1 VVVVEGVVWT
11 IEVFSVVILDV
22 SSAEVVWGG
31 VVYIIVVVI
40 ADVRLLLVVTVSVSG
55 AEVALFVIV
64 LDDKVEAVLLSK
76 MGVVESEVR

>member
-1 VVVVEGVVWT
+1 MVVVEGVVWT
-11 IEVFSVVILDV
+11 IEVVSVVILDI

-31 VVYIIVVVI
+31 VVYIIVVV
-40 ADVRLLLVVTVSVSG
+40 SG
-55 AEVALFVIV
+55 AEVVLFVIV

>member
-1 VVVVEGVVWT
+1 MVVVEGVVWT
-11 IEVFSVVILDV
+11 IEVVLVVILDV
-22 SSAEVVWGG
+22 SSAEVVWES